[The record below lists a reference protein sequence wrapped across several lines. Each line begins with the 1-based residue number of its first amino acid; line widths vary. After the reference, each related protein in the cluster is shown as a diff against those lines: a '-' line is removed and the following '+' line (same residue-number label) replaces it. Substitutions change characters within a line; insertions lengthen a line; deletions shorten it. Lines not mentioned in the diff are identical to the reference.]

1 MDLFHILYSKNYK
14 MRKSPFHLQAKG
26 EIDLCKLFL
35 GSNLYLFSYARH
47 AFRELLRVMAL
58 GSGDIIYIPSFICR
72 DMLSPINDCGAQVV
86 FYEVDLKLRAK
97 LNFSVKAK
105 LVLAVNYFGFAQ
117 DLDPFHEYC
126 KNNEA
131 LLVED
136 NAHGLFSRD
145 SNGQL
150 LGSRGDFGLLS
161 IRKTVFLP
169 NGAAL
174 LVNDTEFREAD
185 FQQATFNH
193 TNEDLSYKKKK
204 QMKKFVNL
212 FGLYFGVTILFLRR
226 FLRCLKTGSLNPLP
240 DKDSECIMPLNT
252 EVTPLIK
259 EGLLPISI
267 NEESLFRRNSYLRI
281 LKWAENLNIFPIW
294 EFLNDETVPFVFP
307 FYASEE
313 ESKKFESFLLR
324 QGFFVLPWPDIPK
337 AVADS
342 CPIHYKQVKVVPF
355 IW

>member
-1 MDLFHILYSKNYK
+1 MDLFNILYSKNYK
-14 MRKSPFHLQAKG
+14 MRKSPFHLQTKG
-26 EIDLCKLFL
+26 EIDLCKLFV

-47 AFRELLRVMAL
+47 AFRELLRVMAV
-58 GSGDIIYIPSFICR
+58 GSGDIVYIPSFICR

-97 LNFSVKAK
+97 LKSSVKAK

-117 DLDPFHEYC
+117 DLDPFYEYC
-126 KNNEA
+126 KINGA

-145 SNGQL
+145 QKGKL

-161 IRKTVFLP
+161 IRKTVFIP

-174 LVNDTEFREAD
+174 LVNGSEYKKGDVE
-185 FQQATFNH
+185 QATFGY

-204 QMKKFVNL
+204 QIKKLVNL
-212 FGLYFGVTILFLRR
+212 LGLYFGVTILVLRR
-226 FLRCLKTGSLNPLP
+226 CLRYLKTGSSNLLP
-240 DKDSECIMPLNT
+240 DRDSEYIMPQNT
-252 EVTPLIK
+252 EVTSLIK

-267 NEESLFRRNSYLRI
+267 NEENLFRRNSYLRI
-281 LKWAENLNIFPIW
+281 SKWAKKLNISPIW
-294 EFLNDETVPFVFP
+294 DSLSDQTIPFVFP

-324 QGFFVLPWPDIPK
+324 KGFFVLPWPDIPK

>member
-1 MDLFHILYSKNYK
+1 
-14 MRKSPFHLQAKG
+14 MRKSPFHLHVKG
-26 EIDLCKLFL
+26 ITDLHSLYN
-35 GSNLYLFSYARH
+35 SSDLYLFSYARH
-47 AFRELLRVMAL
+47 AFRELLRVLKIGPQDAV
-58 GSGDIIYIPSFICR
+58 YIPSFICR
-72 DMLSPINDCGAQVV
+72 DMLSPINDCGAEVI

-117 DLDPFHEYC
+117 DLHPFHEYC
-126 KNNEA
+126 KKNGA

-145 SNGQL
+145 QKGNL

-174 LVNDTEFREAD
+174 LVNGTEYIKGDIEQTSFGYT
-185 FQQATFNH
+185 Q
-193 TNEDLSYKKKK
+193 EDLSYKKKK
-204 QMKKFVNL
+204 QLKKLVNL
-212 FGLYFGVTILFLRR
+212 FGHSFGVTILLLRR
-226 FLRCLKTGSLNPLP
+226 YLRYLKTGSLIPLP
-240 DKDSECIMPLNT
+240 DKDSECVMPHNT
-252 EVTPLIK
+252 NVTQLIK
-259 EGLLPISI
+259 DGLLPISI
-267 NEESLFRRNSYLRI
+267 NEENLFRRNSYLLI
-281 LKWAENLNIFPIW
+281 LKWAKKLDISPIW
-294 EFLNDETVPFVFP
+294 EFLNNETVPFVFP

-313 ESKKFESFLLR
+313 QTKKFEYFLLR
-324 QGFFVLPWPDIPK
+324 QGFFVLPWPDIPN